1 MNLSVLENVKTFHL
15 ASTKENFDDKK
26 LASSYDYVHLAKW
39 TLLTNSKVI
48 LLK

>member
-1 MNLSVLENVKTFHL
+1 MNLPVLENVKTFHL
-15 ASTKENFDDKK
+15 ASTKENFDKK
-26 LASSYDYVHLAKW
+26 LASSYDYIHLAKW